1 MNRVVRGS
9 DGRMW
14 NVRSGVEWSNPI
26 AADEFEHDVTGG
38 STPGVVMGGVL
49 LFLVALLVLWKPEAV
64 SVPWFL
70 LTALALVV
78 LFFPARW
85 VLRRPWTVIA
95 ETPGDEENAPERWV
109 GVVRGF
115 VNVRQESGRV
125 ARNIEVYAEPDMNGP
140 LQPVE

>member
-14 NVRSGVEWSNPI
+14 TVRSGMEWSNPI
-26 AADEFEHDVTGG
+26 AGEDFEHEVTGG
-38 STPGVVMGGVL
+38 PAPAVVMGT
-49 LFLVALLVLWKPEAV
+49 FLVALALVLVFWTPTAV
-64 SVPWFL
+64 VIPSWL
-70 LTALALVV
+70 ILALVLV
-78 LFFPARW
+78 ALFFPARW
-85 VLRRPWTVIA
+85 IARRPWTVVA
-95 ETPGDEENAPERWV
+95 ETPGDDEKPPERWV

-115 VNVRQESGRV
+115 VSVRQEGARV